1 MAFDVYKIRK
11 DFPILS
17 RLVHNKP
24 LIYLDNGATTQKPTQ
39 VLEALDRVYREY
51 NSNIHRGVHYLSGYA
66 TEAYEGARKTVAE
79 FINADTDETIFTRGT
94 TESINL
100 VAFSFGEAF
109 LEAGDE
115 IILSDMEHHSNIVPW
130 QMVAQRKGASIKVF
144 RSDMNGE
151 LDVNLLD
158 SLITSKTK
166 LIAITQVSNALGT
179 INPIKE
185 IIAIAHKRG
194 VKILIDGAQAIQHI
208 KVDVKALD
216 CDFYVFSGH
225 KLYGPNGIG
234 ILYGKKELLNAMPPY
249 QGGGEMIKSV
259 TFENTIYNELPFKFE
274 AGTPDYV
281 AAIGLA
287 EAINYLN
294 GIGFH
299 EIEQYEHELYEY
311 AERQLSSIEGI
322 RFIGRAKN
330 RTSLFSFLINDIH
343 PFDMGTLLDKLGI
356 AIRTGHHCAQ
366 PVMDKFKIPG
376 TVRASL
382 AFYNTKEEIDELVKS
397 IKLVTNILS

>member
-166 LIAITQVSNALGT
+166 LIAITHVSNALGT

-185 IIAIAHKRG
+185 IIDIAHKRG

-259 TFENTIYNELPFKFE
+259 TFENTTYNELPFKFE

-311 AERQLSSIEGI
+311 TERQLSSIEGI